1 MKKRILILI
10 LIAVSGLAFVLG
22 RTSAKAS
29 LAEGAQG
36 QAPVNCAIAKTNG
49 TLKGVTS
56 FSGGGNWTPYLVFED
71 SAGMIR
77 IIDERCGVSV

>member
-10 LIAVSGLAFVLG
+10 AVAVSGLAYVLG
-22 RTSAKAS
+22 RTSARAS

-49 TLKGVTS
+49 TLRSVTS
-56 FSGGGNWTPYLVFED
+56 FSGGAAWSPYLV
-71 SAGMIR
+71 
-77 IIDERCGVSV
+77 

>member
-1 MKKRILILI
+1 LILI
-10 LIAVSGLAFVLG
+10 AIAVSGLAFVLG

-29 LAEGAQG
+29 LAEGAV
-36 QAPVNCAIAKTNG
+36 QATVNCAIAKTNG

-56 FSGGGNWTPYLVFED
+56 FSGGGNWKPYLVFED

-77 IIDERCGVSV
+77 IINEECGVSYKFSRE